1 MISKIITREK
11 IGELMSDVT
20 MKLVLTKGSVSSLLA
35 TRQDKPDPTA
45 PSPYPRT
52 LPNPPIANA

>member
-1 MISKIITREK
+1 
-11 IGELMSDVT
+11 MSDVM